1 MIPHVALN
9 TAETA
14 RPDQTFASAEE
25 AVAARLESDPDS
37 PREFVEEDV
46 AQHLEP
52 TPDGRYRFRF
62 CRSAV
67 VSVYGELATQPP
79 PAETLRVP
87 ALIVHA
93 PAFALVRE
101 EHLAAYPA
109 AEVLAVPGRH
119 MVYWDAWKQTADAVD
134 RFLEA

>member
-1 MIPHVALN
+1 
-9 TAETA
+9 
-14 RPDQTFASAEE
+14 
-25 AVAARLESDPDS
+25 
-37 PREFVEEDV
+37 
-46 AQHLEP
+46 
-52 TPDGRYRFRF
+52 
-62 CRSAV
+62 
-67 VSVYGELATQPP
+67 
-79 PAETLRVP
+79 
-87 ALIVHA
+87 VHA